1 MIVGVAMVELSGFS
15 VLVMAGQGEIT
26 MKEGEETYTPTNT
39 PCINTPTS
47 FIKFTPPCKCPHTQI
62 YTHEHTH
69 HACIHIL
76 MPTHTHIG
84 ITHTGAH
91 TCTIHIHTKKER
103 ERNRKKRSGKLTQG
117 RRMRERSGHGGARG
131 E

>member
-76 MPTHTHIG
+76 MPTHTH
-84 ITHTGAH
+84 THRNH
-91 TCTIHIHTKKER
+91 THRCAYMHNTHSYKKGER
-103 ERNRKKRSGKLTQG
+103 EK
-117 RRMRERSGHGGARG
+117 
-131 E
+131 